1 MSSVRR
7 CTSQGERFHNLRLA
21 AFSKPQNKEKG
32 ANRVTSGPRKA
43 PTPNNGS
50 VVEVRSLMT
59 QQRPH
64 MPQVRPDT
72 VK

>member
-21 AFSKPQNKEKG
+21 AFSTAQNKEKG
-32 ANRVTSGPRKA
+32 TSRVTSGPGKA

-50 VVEVRSLMT
+50 VVEVRSLIT

-64 MPQVRPDT
+64 MPQVRPDA